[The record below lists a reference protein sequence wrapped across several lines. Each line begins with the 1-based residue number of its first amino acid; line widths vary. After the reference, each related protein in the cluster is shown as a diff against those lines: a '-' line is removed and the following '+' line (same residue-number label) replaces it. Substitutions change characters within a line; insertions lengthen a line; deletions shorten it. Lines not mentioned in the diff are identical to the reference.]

1 MVNAGATTTLL
12 EQFVILDDEMK
23 AILKKAMQVYGISM
37 RGYNKILKVART
49 IADLEGKENVE
60 KNHILEAL
68 RYRRADSLM

>member
-1 MVNAGATTTLL
+1 MSLIRFIL

-68 RYRRADSLM
+68 RYRRADCLM